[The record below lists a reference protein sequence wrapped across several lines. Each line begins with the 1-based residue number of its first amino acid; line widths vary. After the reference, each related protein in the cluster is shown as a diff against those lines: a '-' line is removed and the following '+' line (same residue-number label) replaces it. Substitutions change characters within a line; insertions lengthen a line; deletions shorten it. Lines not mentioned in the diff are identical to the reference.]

1 MNKILKAP
9 IVISAILNL
18 NLTAQDTEEV
28 IVTSSFIDQNLS
40 EISNPLHVVSGEDIR
55 TSASESLGESL
66 DDLLGISS
74 TDYGSAVGQP
84 IIRGMSGARVK
95 ILENGMVNRDVSG
108 LGADHLNDL
117 DLTNTQQ
124 IEIVRGPSSLLYANG
139 SIGGIINVVD
149 NSISKKDFE
158 ESKLLL
164 GSESQSVNEGQSQNI
179 SFEDNLGGIN
189 LTLSYKDSD
198 FGNFDIPNGAIIHDE
213 EEHEEHGDEE
223 HEEHEENLTFLEN
236 SDYESEAASIG
247 ISKVGDWGYFGI
259 SYKNAETVYGIPYHG
274 EGHEEHEEHEEEE
287 HEDERIFSSTDSEK
301 LDIRGSFNINSGV
314 FSKVDYYFRDSDY
327 SLTEQHAES
336 DEAHEDEHDEDEHG
350 HEEEGPTLFVN
361 DAFESGLTFDLISGD
376 TYDHKI
382 VLNLVDEDTSI
393 IGSEAFMNPA
403 SSDELTLGYFITQ
416 DFNLFHVDLGLRW
429 DNIDTKGS
437 ISNMEDHDEDH
448 DEDHHEGDEE
458 VETTFYDKSKNNY
471 SFAINIGRD
480 LNEFLSFDFG
490 LARVERAPSVVELF
504 MNGPHLSTG
513 RYEVGNTDLSSE
525 ESTNFDLSLDY
536 FNDGFYGELTLFR
549 NDVDNYIYLMDETEE
564 EHEEHEEEGHDDHG
578 GLILANY
585 LQQNAE
591 LEGYEFQIGR
601 TIELDSGLLD
611 LSFGRDEVEG
621 TFNDGTNI
629 PRLNPARNIYRL
641 TYEQDDINFKLLLKD
656 VKKQNDVGVGETSTA
671 GYQMLDFK
679 LTKTFEL
686 QYWSLSK
693 DVKSKFQVSLFGRN
707 LLDEVARNH
716 SSFVKSEVP
725 LPGRNYG
732 IRFNLVF

>member
-1 MNKILKAP
+1 MKNIFKLAL
-9 IVISAILNL
+9 VIGIFLNL
-18 NLTAQDTEEV
+18 HITAQDIEDV
-28 IVTSSFIDQNLS
+28 IITSSFIDQNLS
-40 EISNPLHVVSGEDIR
+40 EISNPLHVVSGEEIK
-55 TSASESLGESL
+55 TSASESLGESI

-117 DLTNTQQ
+117 DLSNVQQ

-164 GSESQSVNEGQSQNI
+164 GSESQSVNEGQSHNI

-189 LTLSYKDSD
+189 LTLTYKDSD

-336 DEAHEDEHDEDEHG
+336 DEAHEEEHDEDEHG

-361 DAFESGLTFDLISGD
+361 DAFESGLTFDLIGGD

-448 DEDHHEGDEE
+448 HEDHHEGDEE

-504 MNGPHLSTG
+504 MNGPHLATG

-621 TFNDGTNI
+621 AFNDGTNI

-656 VKKQNDVGVGETSTA
+656 VKKQNDIGVGETSTA

-679 LTKTFEL
+679 LTKTFDL

-716 SSFVKSEVP
+716 SSIVKSEVP

>member
-1 MNKILKAP
+1 MNKILKAL
-9 IVISAILNL
+9 IVIGAILNL

-40 EISNPLHVVSGEDIR
+40 EISNPLHVVSGEEIR
-55 TSASESLGESL
+55 TSASESLGESI

-124 IEIVRGPSSLLYANG
+124 IEIVRGPSSLLYAHG

-164 GSESQSVNEGQSQNI
+164 GSESQSVNEGESQNI
-179 SFEDNLGGIN
+179 YFEDNLGGIN

-213 EEHEEHGDEE
+213 EEHEEHEDEE
-223 HEEHEENLTFLEN
+223 HEEHEESLTFLEN

-259 SYKNAETVYGIPYHG
+259 SFKNAETVYGIPYHG
-274 EGHEEHEEHEEEE
+274 EGHEGYEEHEEEE

-336 DEAHEDEHDEDEHG
+336 EEAHEEEHDEDEHG

-361 DAFESGLTFDLISGD
+361 DAFESGFTFDLVNGD
-376 TYDHKI
+376 TYDHKL

-416 DFNLFHVDLGLRW
+416 DLNLFHVDLGLRW
-429 DNIDTKGS
+429 DKIDTKGS
-437 ISNMEDHDEDH
+437 ISNREDHDEDH
-448 DEDHHEGDEE
+448 DEDHHEDDEE
-458 VETTFYDKSKNNY
+458 VETTFYDKSTNNL

-525 ESTNFDLSLDY
+525 ESTNFDLSLNY
-536 FNDGFYGELTLFR
+536 INDGFYGELTLFR

-591 LEGYEFQIGR
+591 LEGYEFEIGR
-601 TIELDSGLLD
+601 TIELKQGLLD
-611 LSFGRDEVEG
+611 LSFGRDEVDG
-621 TFNDGTNI
+621 TFNNGTNI

-641 TYEQDDINFKLLLKD
+641 TYEQDNMNFKLVLKD
-656 VKKQNDVGVGETSTA
+656 VQKQNKVGIGEDITN
-671 GYQMLDFK
+671 GYQMLNAKF
-679 LTKTFEL
+679 TKALNFNDADL
-686 QYWSLSK
+686 SLSI
-693 DVKSKFQVSLFGRN
+693 FGNN

-732 IRFNLVF
+732 VKFNLTF

>member
-1 MNKILKAP
+1 MKNIFKLAL
-9 IVISAILNL
+9 VIGIFLNL
-18 NLTAQDTEEV
+18 HITAQDIEDV
-28 IVTSSFIDQNLS
+28 IITSSFIDQNLS
-40 EISNPLHVVSGEDIR
+40 EISNPLHVVSGEEIK
-55 TSASESLGESL
+55 TSASESLGESI

-164 GSESQSVNEGQSQNI
+164 GSESQSVNEGQSHNI

-213 EEHEEHGDEE
+213 EEHEEHGDDE

-274 EGHEEHEEHEEEE
+274 EGHEEHEEEE

-314 FSKVDYYFRDSDY
+314 FSKVDYYFRNSDY
-327 SLTEQHAES
+327 SMTEQHAES
-336 DEAHEDEHDEDEHG
+336 DEAHEEEHDEDEHG

-448 DEDHHEGDEE
+448 HEGDEE

-504 MNGPHLSTG
+504 MNGPHLATG

-549 NDVDNYIYLMDETEE
+549 NDVDNYIYLMDETE
-564 EHEEHEEEGHDDHG
+564 EEHEEEGHDDHG

-621 TFNDGTNI
+621 TFNNGTII

-656 VKKQNDVGVGETSTA
+656 VKKQNDIGVGETSTA

-679 LTKTFEL
+679 LTKTFDL

>member
-1 MNKILKAP
+1 M
-9 IVISAILNL
+9 
-18 NLTAQDTEEV
+18 
-28 IVTSSFIDQNLS
+28 
-40 EISNPLHVVSGEDIR
+40 
-55 TSASESLGESL
+55 
-66 DDLLGISS
+66 
-74 TDYGSAVGQP
+74 
-84 IIRGMSGARVK
+84 
-95 ILENGMVNRDVSG
+95 
-108 LGADHLNDL
+108 
-117 DLTNTQQ
+117 
-124 IEIVRGPSSLLYANG
+124 
-139 SIGGIINVVD
+139 
-149 NSISKKDFE
+149 
-158 ESKLLL
+158 
-164 GSESQSVNEGQSQNI
+164 
-179 SFEDNLGGIN
+179 
-189 LTLSYKDSD
+189 
-198 FGNFDIPNGAIIHDE
+198 
-213 EEHEEHGDEE
+213 
-223 HEEHEENLTFLEN
+223 
-236 SDYESEAASIG
+236 
-247 ISKVGDWGYFGI
+247 
-259 SYKNAETVYGIPYHG
+259 
-274 EGHEEHEEHEEEE
+274 
-287 HEDERIFSSTDSEK
+287 
-301 LDIRGSFNINSGV
+301 
-314 FSKVDYYFRDSDY
+314 
-327 SLTEQHAES
+327 
-336 DEAHEDEHDEDEHG
+336 
-350 HEEEGPTLFVN
+350 
-361 DAFESGLTFDLISGD
+361 
-376 TYDHKI
+376 
-382 VLNLVDEDTSI
+382 
-393 IGSEAFMNPA
+393 
-403 SSDELTLGYFITQ
+403 
-416 DFNLFHVDLGLRW
+416 
-429 DNIDTKGS
+429 
-437 ISNMEDHDEDH
+437 EDH

-504 MNGPHLSTG
+504 MNGPHLATG

-525 ESTNFDLSLDY
+525 ESTNFDLSLNY
-536 FNDGFYGELTLFR
+536 INDGFYGELTLFR

-564 EHEEHEEEGHDDHG
+564 EHEEHEEEDHDDHG

-601 TIELDSGLLD
+601 TIELDTGFLD

-656 VKKQNDVGVGETSTA
+656 VKKQNDIGVGETSTA

-679 LTKTFEL
+679 LTKTFDL

>member
-1 MNKILKAP
+1 MKNIFKSAL
-9 IVISAILNL
+9 VIGIFLNL
-18 NLTAQDTEEV
+18 HITAQDIEEV
-28 IVTSSFIDQNLS
+28 IITSSFIDQNLS
-40 EISNPLHVVSGEDIR
+40 EISNPLHVVSGEEIK
-55 TSASESLGESL
+55 TSASESLGESI

-74 TDYGSAVGQP
+74 KDYGSAVGQP

-117 DLTNTQQ
+117 DLSNVRQ

-149 NSISKKDFE
+149 NSISKRDFE
-158 ESKLLL
+158 ESKLLV

-189 LTLSYKDSD
+189 LTLSYKNSD
-198 FGNFDIPNGAIIHDE
+198 FGNFDIPDGAIIHDE

-236 SDYESEAASIG
+236 SDYESDAASIG

-274 EGHEEHEEHEEEE
+274 EEHEEHEEEE
-287 HEDERIFSSTDSEK
+287 HEDERVFSSTDSEK
-301 LDIRGSFNINSGV
+301 LDIRGSFNMNSGV

-336 DEAHEDEHDEDEHG
+336 DEAHEEEHDEDEHG

-403 SSDELTLGYFITQ
+403 SSDELTLGYFITR

-429 DNIDTKGS
+429 DKIDTKGS
-437 ISNMEDHDEDH
+437 ISNREDH

-458 VETTFYDKSKNNY
+458 EETTFYDKSTNNY

-490 LARVERAPSVVELF
+490 LARVKRAPSVVELF

-525 ESTNFDLSLDY
+525 ESTNFDLSLNY
-536 FNDGFYGELTLFR
+536 INDGFYGELTLFR

-601 TIELDSGLLD
+601 TIELDTGLLN
-611 LSFGRDEVEG
+611 LSFGRDGVEG

-656 VKKQNDVGVGETSTA
+656 VKKQNDIGVGETSTA

-679 LTKTFEL
+679 LTKTFDL

-716 SSFVKSEVP
+716 SSFVKSQVP

-732 IRFNLVF
+732 IKFNLVF

>member
-1 MNKILKAP
+1 
-9 IVISAILNL
+9 
-18 NLTAQDTEEV
+18 
-28 IVTSSFIDQNLS
+28 
-40 EISNPLHVVSGEDIR
+40 
-55 TSASESLGESL
+55 
-66 DDLLGISS
+66 
-74 TDYGSAVGQP
+74 
-84 IIRGMSGARVK
+84 
-95 ILENGMVNRDVSG
+95 
-108 LGADHLNDL
+108 
-117 DLTNTQQ
+117 
-124 IEIVRGPSSLLYANG
+124 
-139 SIGGIINVVD
+139 
-149 NSISKKDFE
+149 
-158 ESKLLL
+158 
-164 GSESQSVNEGQSQNI
+164 
-179 SFEDNLGGIN
+179 
-189 LTLSYKDSD
+189 
-198 FGNFDIPNGAIIHDE
+198 
-213 EEHEEHGDEE
+213 
-223 HEEHEENLTFLEN
+223 
-236 SDYESEAASIG
+236 
-247 ISKVGDWGYFGI
+247 
-259 SYKNAETVYGIPYHG
+259 
-274 EGHEEHEEHEEEE
+274 
-287 HEDERIFSSTDSEK
+287 
-301 LDIRGSFNINSGV
+301 
-314 FSKVDYYFRDSDY
+314 
-327 SLTEQHAES
+327 
-336 DEAHEDEHDEDEHG
+336 
-350 HEEEGPTLFVN
+350 
-361 DAFESGLTFDLISGD
+361 
-376 TYDHKI
+376 
-382 VLNLVDEDTSI
+382 
-393 IGSEAFMNPA
+393 
-403 SSDELTLGYFITQ
+403 
-416 DFNLFHVDLGLRW
+416 
-429 DNIDTKGS
+429 
-437 ISNMEDHDEDH
+437 MEDHDEDH

-525 ESTNFDLSLDY
+525 ESTNFDLSLNY
-536 FNDGFYGELTLFR
+536 INDGFYGELTLFR

-601 TIELDSGLLD
+601 TIELDTGLLD
-611 LSFGRDEVEG
+611 LSFGRDGVEG

-656 VKKQNDVGVGETSTA
+656 VKKQNDIGVGETSTA

-732 IRFNLVF
+732 IKFNLVF

>member
-40 EISNPLHVVSGEDIR
+40 EISNPLHVVSGEEIR

-189 LTLSYKDSD
+189 LTISYKDSD

-274 EGHEEHEEHEEEE
+274 EEHEEHEEEE

-336 DEAHEDEHDEDEHG
+336 DEAHEEEYDEDEHG

-448 DEDHHEGDEE
+448 HEGDEE

-525 ESTNFDLSLDY
+525 ESTNFDLSINY
-536 FNDGFYGELTLFR
+536 FNDGFYGELTLFS
-549 NDVDNYIYLMDETEE
+549 NNVDNYIYLMDETEE
-564 EHEEHEEEGHDDHG
+564 EHLEHEEEGHDDHG

-591 LEGYEFQIGR
+591 LEGFEFQIGR
-601 TIELDSGLLD
+601 TIELDKGLLD

-629 PRLNPARNIYRL
+629 PRLSPARNIYHL
-641 TYEQDDINFKLLLKD
+641 SYEQGNMNFKLVLKD
-656 VKKQNDVGVGETSTA
+656 VIKQNKVGIGEDITN
-671 GYQMLDFK
+671 GYQMLNAKFTRIFNFNDAD
-679 LTKTFEL
+679 L
-686 QYWSLSK
+686 SLSI
-693 DVKSKFQVSLFGRN
+693 FGNN

-716 SSFVKSEVP
+716 TSFVKSEVP

-732 IRFNLVF
+732 IRFNLIF

>member
-1 MNKILKAP
+1 MKNIFKLAL
-9 IVISAILNL
+9 VIGIFLNL
-18 NLTAQDTEEV
+18 HITAQDIEDV
-28 IVTSSFIDQNLS
+28 IITSSFIDQNLS
-40 EISNPLHVVSGEDIR
+40 EISNPLHVVSGEEIK
-55 TSASESLGESL
+55 TSASESLGESI

-164 GSESQSVNEGQSQNI
+164 GSESQSVNEGQSHNI

-213 EEHEEHGDEE
+213 EEHEEHGDDE

-274 EGHEEHEEHEEEE
+274 EGHEEHEEEE

-314 FSKVDYYFRDSDY
+314 FSKVDYYFRNSDY
-327 SLTEQHAES
+327 SMTEQHAES
-336 DEAHEDEHDEDEHG
+336 DEAHEEEHDEDEHG

-437 ISNMEDHDEDH
+437 ISNMENH

-504 MNGPHLSTG
+504 MNGPHLATG

-549 NDVDNYIYLMDETEE
+549 NDVDNYIYLMDETE
-564 EHEEHEEEGHDDHG
+564 EEHEEEGHDDHG

-621 TFNDGTNI
+621 TFNNGTII

-656 VKKQNDVGVGETSTA
+656 VKKQNDIGVGETSTA

-679 LTKTFEL
+679 LTKTFDL

>member
-1 MNKILKAP
+1 MKNISKSAL
-9 IVISAILNL
+9 VIGIFLNL
-18 NLTAQDTEEV
+18 HITAQDIEEV
-28 IVTSSFIDQNLS
+28 IITSSFIDQNLS
-40 EISNPLHVVSGEDIR
+40 EISNPLHVVSGEEIK
-55 TSASESLGESL
+55 TSASESLGESI

-117 DLTNTQQ
+117 DLSNVQQ

-164 GSESQSVNEGQSQNI
+164 GSESQSVNEGQSHNI

-336 DEAHEDEHDEDEHG
+336 DEAHEEEHDEDEHG

-448 DEDHHEGDEE
+448 HEGDEE

-490 LARVERAPSVVELF
+490 LARVARAPSVVELF

-525 ESTNFDLSLDY
+525 ESTNFDLSLNY

-601 TIELDSGLLD
+601 TIELDTGFLD

>member
-1 MNKILKAP
+1 MKNIFKLAL
-9 IVISAILNL
+9 VIGIFLNL
-18 NLTAQDTEEV
+18 HITAQDIEDV
-28 IVTSSFIDQNLS
+28 IITSSFIDQNLS
-40 EISNPLHVVSGEDIR
+40 EISNPLHVVSGEEIK
-55 TSASESLGESL
+55 TSASESLGESI

-164 GSESQSVNEGQSQNI
+164 GSESQSVNEGQSHNI

-213 EEHEEHGDEE
+213 EEHEEHGDDE

-274 EGHEEHEEHEEEE
+274 EGHEEHEEEE

-314 FSKVDYYFRDSDY
+314 FSKVDYYFRNSDY
-327 SLTEQHAES
+327 SMTEQHAES
-336 DEAHEDEHDEDEHG
+336 DEAHEEEHDEDEHG

-448 DEDHHEGDEE
+448 HEGDEE

-504 MNGPHLSTG
+504 MNGLHLATG

-549 NDVDNYIYLMDETEE
+549 NDVDNYIYLMDETE
-564 EHEEHEEEGHDDHG
+564 EEHEEEGHDDHG

-621 TFNDGTNI
+621 TFNNGTII

-656 VKKQNDVGVGETSTA
+656 VKKQNDIGVGETSTA

-679 LTKTFEL
+679 LTKTFDL